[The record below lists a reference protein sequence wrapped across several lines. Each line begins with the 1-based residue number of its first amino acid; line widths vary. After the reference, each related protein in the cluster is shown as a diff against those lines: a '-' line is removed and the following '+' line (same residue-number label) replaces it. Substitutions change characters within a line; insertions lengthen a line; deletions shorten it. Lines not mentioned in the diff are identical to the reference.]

1 MSFMDHLIT
10 YHDGVL
16 KILNVQVGFGN
27 MDLPHL
33 IMILVGLGF
42 IFLAI
47 KKEWEPYELLPIGA
61 GMILANLPLT
71 GLTTLPGPGIPD
83 GGAGV
88 LGIILKYGLYT
99 WTILPQFIFFG
110 IGALTDFSPLIAN
123 PRAFLL
129 GAAAQI
135 GIYCAFLGALAVGLL
150 VPEWGFTLKEACSI
164 GIIGGADGPTT
175 IYTTGLLA
183 PDIMGITATAAY
195 SYMAMVAIIQPPIIK
210 ALTSKAERETY
221 MKPMIRPVSRM
232 ERILF
237 PIMAMLI
244 IILIIPKSAPL
255 VGFLLLGNLFRES
268 GVVERLSQTAQN
280 ELINIITILL
290 MLGIG
295 ASMPADRVMDP
306 QTLLVLGLGL
316 LAFCMGTAGGVI
328 FGKIMS
334 KFSKEPFNPM
344 LGAAGVSAVPM
355 SARIVHHMGQ
365 QENKRNFLL
374 MHAMGPN
381 VAGVIG
387 SAVAGGYFLGLFI
400 NF

>member
-1 MSFMDHLIT
+1 MSAAQQAFGATKSLFGLHM
-10 YHDGVL
+10 
-16 KILNVQVGFGN
+16 GFFGL
-27 MDLPHL
+27 DLAHV

-61 GMILANLPLT
+61 GMVLANLPFT
-71 GLTTLPGPGIPD
+71 GLLNAPEAGQAAGQAGIF
-83 GGAGV
+83 
-88 LGIILKYGLYT
+88 GIILKYGLYQ

-123 PRAFLL
+123 PRAFIL

-135 GIYCAFLGALAVGLL
+135 GIYASFLGAILL
-150 VPEWGFTLKEACSI
+150 GFSLPEACSI

-183 PDIMGITATAAY
+183 PEILGITATAAY
-195 SYMAMVAIIQPPIIK
+195 SYMAMVAIIQPPIIRL
-210 ALTSKAERETY
+210 LTSKAERQLQ
-221 MKPMIRPVSRM
+221 MKPVLRPVSRP

-237 PIMAMLI
+237 PLIAMIL
-244 IILIIPKSAPL
+244 IILIVPKSAPL
-255 VGFLLLGNLFRES
+255 VGMLFLGNLFRES
-268 GVVERLSQTAQN
+268 GVVERLSQAAQN
-280 ELINIITILL
+280 EMINIITILL

-295 ASMPADRVMDP
+295 ASMPAERVL
-306 QTLLVLGLGL
+306 QGKTLMVLGLGL
-316 LAFCMGTAGGVI
+316 AAFMVGTAFGVI

-334 KFSKEPFNPM
+334 KLSKQPFNPM

-355 SARIVHHMGQ
+355 SARIVQHMGQ
-365 QENKRNFLL
+365 KENKRNYLL

-387 SAVAGGYFLGLFI
+387 SAVAGGYFLGLF
-400 NF
+400 

>member
-1 MSFMDHLIT
+1 MIRTGLSMVTPGH
-10 YHDGVL
+10 V
-16 KILNVQVGFGN
+16 V
-27 MDLPHL
+27 
-33 IMILVGLGF
+33 MILVGLGF
-42 IFLAI
+42 IYLAI

-71 GLTTLPGPGIPD
+71 GLLTQPAPGL
-83 GGAGV
+83 GAGQAGL
-88 LGIILKYGLYT
+88 LGIILKYGLYH
-99 WTILPQFIFFG
+99 WNILPQFIFFG

-129 GAAAQI
+129 GAAAQV
-135 GIYCAFLGALAVGLL
+135 GIFSSFLGAIFL
-150 VPEWGFTLKEACSI
+150 GFDLTEACSI

-183 PDIMGITATAAY
+183 PGIMGITATAAY

-210 ALTSKAERETY
+210 LLTSKKERETY
-221 MKPMIRPVSRM
+221 MRPTLRPVSRL
-232 ERILF
+232 EKILF
-237 PIMAMLI
+237 PIITAI
-244 IILIIPKSAPL
+244 IVVLLVPKSAPL
-255 VGFLLLGNLFRES
+255 VGLLMLGNLFRES

-280 ELINIITILL
+280 SLINTVTILL

-295 ASMPADRVMDP
+295 ASMPAERVFDWV
-306 QTLLVLGLGL
+306 TIKVLGLGL
-316 LAFCMGTAGGVI
+316 AAFCVGTAAGVV

-334 KFSKEPFNPM
+334 WITKEPFNPM
-344 LGAAGVSAVPM
+344 LGASGVSAVPM

-365 QENKRNFLL
+365 EANKKNYLL

-387 SAVAGGYFLGLFI
+387 SAVVGGYFLSYFGALR
-400 NF
+400 

>member
-1 MSFMDHLIT
+1 MNFIS
-10 YHDGVL
+10 YHEGVL
-16 KILNVQVGFGN
+16 KILNVQVGFAN
-27 MDLPHL
+27 LDLPHV

-42 IFLAI
+42 VALAI
-47 KKEWEPYELLPIGA
+47 LKEWEPYELLPIGA
-61 GMILANLPLT
+61 GMILANLPLA
-71 GLTTLPGPGIPD
+71 GLTTQPEPGMAD
-83 GGAGV
+83 GMAGV

-129 GAAAQI
+129 GAAAQV
-135 GIYCAFLGALAVGLL
+135 GIYCSFLGALAVGLL
-150 VPEWGFTLKEACSI
+150 VPEWGFTIKEACSI

-183 PDIMGITATAAY
+183 PEIMGITATAAY

-210 ALTSKAERETY
+210 ALTSKAERQTY
-221 MKPMIRPVSRM
+221 MKPMMRPVSRL
-232 ERILF
+232 ERVLF
-237 PIMAMLI
+237 PIVSMLI

-255 VGFLLLGNLFRES
+255 VGFLFLGNLFRES
-268 GVVERLSQTAQN
+268 GVVERLSNTAQN

-295 ASMPADRVMDP
+295 ASMPADKVLEPR
-306 QTLLVLGLGL
+306 TLLVLVLGL
-316 LAFCMGTAGGVI
+316 LAFCLGTGSGVI

-344 LGAAGVSAVPM
+344 LGASGVSAVPM
-355 SARIVHHMGQ
+355 SARIVHHLGQ
-365 QENKRNFLL
+365 TENKKNFLL